1 MSNSHCPDLDL
12 TEATSPSPLL
22 LTKDSLIRGWKL
34 LPDCKIGR
42 LLPLWASASLSVK
55 RGMIILGLASRG
67 RGYQAYM
74 RQCV

>member
-1 MSNSHCPDLDL
+1 MLNSHCPDLDL

-22 LTKDSLIRGWKL
+22 LTKDSLIRGRKP

-42 LLPLWASASLSVK
+42 VLPLPASASLSVK

-67 RGYQAYM
+67 RCYQAY
-74 RQCV
+74 RRPCV